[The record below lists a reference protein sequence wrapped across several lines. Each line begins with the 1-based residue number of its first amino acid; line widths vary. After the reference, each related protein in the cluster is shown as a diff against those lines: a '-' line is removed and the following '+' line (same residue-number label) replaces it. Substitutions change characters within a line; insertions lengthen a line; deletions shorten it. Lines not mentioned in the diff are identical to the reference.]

1 MISPLSGSMGNPMR
15 MWREL
20 SSGMLAVAGLTA
32 GAAVSGFSTVAG
44 AQALCVVCSEPD
56 AIYRCQA
63 DPNYP
68 RPADNRLNLL
78 CITELARAGNH
89 GTCGV
94 RRQQSACEGPLRT
107 VAIIPS
113 DGAQPAAQPGPLLP
127 GPAPVQPEQTAAPA
141 PARSG
146 PPETVEELAKRTAA
160 QSKQQIESATSA
172 VGNVAK
178 KTSGAV
184 EDAASKSWRCITS
197 LFKDCK

>member
-1 MISPLSGSMGNPMR
+1 MISPLSGSMRTLMR
-15 MWREL
+15 TWRER

-32 GAAVSGFSTVAG
+32 AAMMSGFSTAAG

-56 AIYRCQA
+56 AVYRCQA

-94 RRQQSACEGPLRT
+94 RRQQAACEGPLRT
-107 VAIIPS
+107 VAIVPG

-127 GPAPVQPEQTAAPA
+127 GPAPVQPDQAAAPSPA
-141 PARSG
+141 PAG

-160 QSKQQIESATSA
+160 QSKQQLESATSA

-178 KTSGAV
+178 KTTGAV
-184 EDAASKSWRCITS
+184 EDAASKSWRCLTS